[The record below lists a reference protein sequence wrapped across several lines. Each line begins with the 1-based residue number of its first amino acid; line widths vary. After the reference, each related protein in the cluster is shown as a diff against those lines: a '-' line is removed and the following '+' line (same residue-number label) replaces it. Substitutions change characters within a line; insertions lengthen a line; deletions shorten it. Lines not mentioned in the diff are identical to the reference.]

1 MGYPELDRDESI
13 ILETR
18 NIKFKSISFDAI
30 LTNKRIILTDSKKN
44 VIPSQDIALSTIR
57 NVEAGE
63 NAIRDHFL
71 ILAIMTDS
79 GEKHQSV
86 LTFVRQA
93 GGERK
98 RECSEWAKKLK
109 SLIPAPAVTPVPA
122 EIPVSNGESGIKSEV
137 QTPVEGGA
145 ATTRP
150 AKKKIETALPLG
162 KITEKTPVAPKPKE
176 TSSLPTG
183 SFCSRCGN
191 RVPFNSTFCN
201 HCGTPV
207 KHPSERTSA
216 SKPVITRVP
225 VPPPV
230 SKPVVT
236 ESQIPVPPSA
246 VQPVIPPKPVPPSAP
261 PSPVTMVTLPP
272 PAPQPVTVQTPVMG
286 PPAAGPHAITR
297 VSVPPSAGLAG
308 EYQSSQID
316 QIIHSIEPLIEDSV
330 PRTQQPA
337 PLVQKQP
344 YPEKTEQAAP
354 EIPSASSSQVL
365 WPVLPSAESPV
376 ASTPESTAG
385 EPESPSPPP
394 VPGTAGK
401 KPNYLAIVILI
412 IALLP
417 ILAGLVIVANIM
429 SGPSGG
435 PVTTIPVTTLST
447 TIPTPTPQSTRT
459 PVGTS
464 TITPAPTQVMIPPN
478 GVWVRASYP
487 GSYIGLIGT
496 PGNQLEVSGTG
507 DKFYPISTSDGI
519 VAAALQKKDGSGDII
534 ILEVYK
540 NGVMLKREST
550 VTPKGIVEIQLDLKT
565 VPGAG
570 NSNP

>member
-44 VIPSQDIALSTIR
+44 VIPSQNIALSTIR

-71 ILAIMTDS
+71 ILAIITDT
-79 GEKHQSV
+79 GEKHQTV

-93 GGERK
+93 GGERR

-109 SLIPAPAVTPVPA
+109 NLIPSPIIETTPAN
-122 EIPVSNGESGIKSEV
+122 IPVSNGEPVTKGEV
-137 QTPVEGGA
+137 QTPAQGGA
-145 ATTRP
+145 TTTRP

-162 KITEKTPVAPKPKE
+162 KITEKTPVAPIPKE

-191 RVPFNSTFCN
+191 RVPFKSTFCN
-201 HCGTPV
+201 HCGTPI

-216 SKPVITRVP
+216 SQPVITRVP
-225 VPPPV
+225 VPPPAPL
-230 SKPVVT
+230 SPVTKV
-236 ESQIPVPPSA
+236 PVPPPA
-246 VQPVIPPKPVPPSAP
+246 AQPVITSVPVPPLTPLP
-261 PSPVTMVTLPP
+261 PITRVTPPP
-272 PAPQPVTVQTPVMG
+272 PAPQLVIIETQVPV
-286 PPAAGPHAITR
+286 PPAAG
-297 VSVPPSAGLAG
+297 SAG
-308 EYQSSQID
+308 EYQGSQIE

-330 PRTQQPA
+330 PRTQQSA
-337 PLVQKQP
+337 PLVQKHDYQQ
-344 YPEKTEQAAP
+344 KTESATPEPQAA
-354 EIPSASSSQVL
+354 SSPQVL
-365 WPVLPSAESPV
+365 WPVLPNAESPV
-376 ASTPESTAG
+376 VSSQESAVG
-385 EPESPSPPP
+385 EPETPQPHP

-401 KPNYLAIVILI
+401 KPNYLAIGILI
-412 IALLP
+412 IAILP
-417 ILAGLVIVANIM
+417 IIAGLVIVANIM

-435 PVTTIPVTTLST
+435 PVTATPVITIMT
-447 TIPTPTPQSTRT
+447 TIPTPPPQSTRT
-459 PVGTS
+459 PVVTE
-464 TITPAPTQVMIPPN
+464 TITPGPTQVMIPPN

-487 GSYIGLIGT
+487 GNYIGLIGT
-496 PGNQLEVSGTG
+496 PGNQIEVTGTG

-519 VAAALQKKDGSGDII
+519 VAAVLQKKDGSGDKI
-534 ILEVYK
+534 ILEIYK
-540 NGVMLKREST
+540 NGVMLKRESS

-565 VPGAG
+565 LQSNGAAATVK
-570 NSNP
+570 

>member
-44 VIPSQDIALSTIR
+44 VIPSQNIAISTIR

-71 ILAIMTDS
+71 ILAIITDT
-79 GEKHQSV
+79 GEKHQTV

-109 SLIPAPAVTPVPA
+109 VLIPASTRETTPAN
-122 EIPVSNGESGIKSEV
+122 IPVSYGEPVTKGEV
-137 QTPVEGGA
+137 LTPAQGGA
-145 ATTRP
+145 TTTRP

-162 KITEKTPVAPKPKE
+162 KITEKTPVAPIPKE

-191 RVPFNSTFCN
+191 RVPFKSTFCN
-201 HCGTPV
+201 YCGTPI

-216 SKPVITRVP
+216 FQPVTTRVP
-225 VPPPV
+225 VPPSTPL
-230 SKPVVT
+230 
-236 ESQIPVPPSA
+236 
-246 VQPVIPPKPVPPSAP
+246 
-261 PSPVTMVTLPP
+261 SPVTKVPVRPT
-272 PAPQPVTVQTPVMG
+272 APQPVIIETQISV
-286 PPAAGPHAITR
+286 PPAAG
-297 VSVPPSAGLAG
+297 SAG
-308 EYQSSQID
+308 EYQGSQIE

-330 PRTQQPA
+330 PRTQQYA
-337 PLVQKQP
+337 PLVQKHTYQQ
-344 YPEKTEQAAP
+344 KTEPAAP
-354 EIPSASSSQVL
+354 EPPAASPSQVL
-365 WPVLPSAESPV
+365 WPVLSNAESPV
-376 ASTPESTAG
+376 ASTQESIVG
-385 EPESPSPPP
+385 ESDSIPPNP
-394 VPGTAGK
+394 VPEKAGK
-401 KPNYLAIVILI
+401 KPNYLAIGILI

-417 ILAGLVIVANIM
+417 IIAGLVIVANIM
-429 SGPSGG
+429 SGPSSG
-435 PVTTIPVTTLST
+435 PAITIPVTTMA
-447 TIPTPTPQSTRT
+447 TIMPTPPTLSPLTLVVTDTLTP
-459 PVGTS
+459 G
-464 TITPAPTQVMIPPN
+464 PTLVMIPLN

-487 GSYIGLIGT
+487 GNYIGLIGT
-496 PGNQLEVSGTG
+496 PGSLMEVNGTG

-519 VAAALQKKDGSGDII
+519 VVANFMKKDGSGDKI

-540 NGVMLKREST
+540 NGMMVKRDST
-550 VTPKGIVEIQLDLKT
+550 TTPNGIIEIQLDLKT
-565 VPGAG
+565 LSGAG
-570 NSNP
+570 NSTPSKK

>member
-30 LTNKRIILTDSKKN
+30 LTDRRIILTDSKKN

-71 ILAIMTDS
+71 ILAIITDT
-79 GEKHQSV
+79 GEKHQTV

-109 SLIPAPAVTPVPA
+109 SLIPVPPREITPAPIPA
-122 EIPVSNGESGIKSEV
+122 TYEESVIKGTV
-137 QTPVEGGA
+137 QTPAQSGA
-145 ATTRP
+145 TTTRP

-162 KITEKTPVAPKPKE
+162 KITEKTPVAPIPKE

-191 RVPFNSTFCN
+191 RVPFKSTFCN
-201 HCGTPV
+201 HCGSPI

-216 SKPVITRVP
+216 SQPVITRVP
-225 VPPPV
+225 VPPPALQ
-230 SKPVVT
+230 PVISETQV
-236 ESQIPVPPSA
+236 PVPPQEA
-246 VQPVIPPKPVPPSAP
+246 QPVITMAPVPPLTTLS
-261 PSPVTMVTLPP
+261 SVTRVTVPP
-272 PAPQPVTVQTPVMG
+272 PAPQPVIIETQ
-286 PPAAGPHAITR
+286 
-297 VSVPPSAGLAG
+297 VSVPPSAGSTG
-308 EYQSSQID
+308 EHQSSQID

-330 PRTQQPA
+330 PRTQQSA
-337 PLVQKQP
+337 PLVQKHDYQQKAEP
-344 YPEKTEQAAP
+344 AAP
-354 EIPSASSSQVL
+354 EPQAAAPSQVL
-365 WPVLPSAESPV
+365 WPVLPNAESPL
-376 ASTPESTAG
+376 ASTQEATAG
-385 EPESPSPPP
+385 ESGSPPP
-394 VPGTAGK
+394 HTVPGPAGK

-412 IALLP
+412 IAILP

-435 PVTTIPVTTLST
+435 PATTAPVTSVATA
-447 TIPTPTPQSTRT
+447 IPTPPPQSTRT
-459 PVGTS
+459 PV
-464 TITPAPTQVMIPPN
+464 ITEATTPGPTQMMIPPT

-487 GSYIGLIGT
+487 GTYIGLIGT

-507 DKFYPISTSDGI
+507 DKFYPVSTSDGI
-519 VAAALQKKDGSGDII
+519 VAAALQKKDGSGDKI

-540 NGVMLKREST
+540 NGVMLKRESS

-565 VPGAG
+565 LSGTG
-570 NSNP
+570 NSTP

>member
-13 ILETR
+13 FLETR

-44 VIPSQDIALSTIR
+44 VIPYQEIALPTIR

-71 ILAIMTDS
+71 ILAIISDS
-79 GEKHQSV
+79 GEKHQTV
-86 LTFVRQA
+86 LTFVRQS

-98 RECSEWAKKLK
+98 RECIEWAKKLK
-109 SLIPAPAVTPVPA
+109 SLIPSPIEKTPVNIPA
-122 EIPVSNGESGIKSEV
+122 SNGEPVIRGEV
-137 QTPVEGGA
+137 QTPAQSGA

-162 KITEKTPVAPKPKE
+162 KITEKTPVAPIPKE

-191 RVPFNSTFCN
+191 RVPFKSTFCN
-201 HCGTPV
+201 HCGTPI
-207 KHPSERTSA
+207 KQPSERTSS
-216 SKPVITRVP
+216 SKPVITPEPAPSPVSQPVSHETPVP
-225 VPPPV
+225 VPPP
-230 SKPVVT
+230 
-236 ESQIPVPPSA
+236 A
-246 VQPVIPPKPVPPSAP
+246 AQPVKPRVPVHPSAP
-261 PSPVTMVTLPP
+261 QSPVTRVTIPP
-272 PAPQPVTVQTPVMG
+272 PAPQTLMKEAPVSV
-286 PPAAGPHAITR
+286 PPAAALPVITR
-297 VSVPPSAGLAG
+297 VSVPPPAGLAG
-308 EYQSSQID
+308 GHQSSQINE
-316 QIIHSIEPLIEDSV
+316 IIHSIEPLIEDSV
-330 PRTQQPA
+330 PRNQQSV
-337 PLVQKQP
+337 PLVQKHIP
-344 YPEKTEQAAP
+344 LENPEPAAP
-354 EIPSASSSQVL
+354 EPTVVPPTQVL
-365 WPVLPSAESPV
+365 WPVLPNSESPL
-376 ASTPESTAG
+376 ASIPESTPK
-385 EPESPSPPP
+385 EPESPPPLP

-412 IALLP
+412 IAILP

-435 PVTTIPVTTLST
+435 PVTTLPVTSIATTLPTPVPQPTRTPEVTQT
-447 TIPTPTPQSTRT
+447 TIPE
-459 PVGTS
+459 
-464 TITPAPTQVMIPPN
+464 PTQVMIPPN

-519 VAAALQKKDGSGDII
+519 VAAALQKKDGSGDKITMEI
-534 ILEVYK
+534 YK

-550 VTPKGIVEIQLDLKT
+550 VTPRGIVEIQLDLKT
-565 VPGAG
+565 LPEAG
-570 NSNP
+570 NSTP